1 MQFLSFRVI
10 QPQNLMKKVST
21 PYYYNR
27 EPERNAMEFPEG
39 GGDQGE
45 FKKVTRKTKNL
56 LLVLKN
62 V

>member
-1 MQFLSFRVI
+1 
-10 QPQNLMKKVST
+10 MKKVST